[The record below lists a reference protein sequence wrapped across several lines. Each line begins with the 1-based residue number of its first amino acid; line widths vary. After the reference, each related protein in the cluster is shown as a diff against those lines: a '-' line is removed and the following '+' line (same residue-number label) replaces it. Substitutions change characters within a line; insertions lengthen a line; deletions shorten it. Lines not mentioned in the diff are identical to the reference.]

1 MGAEV
6 SVTAVLVE
14 QEDGSYKA
22 SCPELAVNAEGESS
36 EEAFENLKADVAK
49 KVREAGAAIELSPV
63 KCLKFKVS
71 VEE

>member
-6 SVTAVLVE
+6 SVTAVLIE
-14 QEDGSYKA
+14 QEDGTYKA
-22 SCPELAVNAEGESS
+22 NCPELAVFAEGENS